1 MIRVND
7 FLADFEAHHAPPSN
21 LKYQTSAA
29 RAGLWGNSED
39 ADCVEALF
47 GKYLESSKRSCE
59 ASRFRG
65 GKVTDSFLLSLCV
78 LCVSAVHSLYKSFTA
93 EAQRTQGLHREYKH
107 SSQQNVYFNGS

>member
-29 RAGLWGNSED
+29 RAGLGENHED

-59 ASRFRG
+59 ASRFG
-65 GKVTDSFLLSLCV
+65 GARKQGFCCSKEAGTFAVCHFPFVIFHLPCEEQAAAFL
-78 LCVSAVHSLYKSFTA
+78 
-93 EAQRTQGLHREYKH
+93 
-107 SSQQNVYFNGS
+107 NGK

>member
-29 RAGLWGNSED
+29 RAGLGENHED

-59 ASRFRG
+59 ASRFG
-65 GKVTDSFLLSLCV
+65 GS
-78 LCVSAVHSLYKSFTA
+78 A
-93 EAQRTQGLHREYKH
+93 EAGVLLLQRSRNICRLSFSICHFPFAVRRA
-107 SSQQNVYFNGS
+107 GSG